1 MGIYGK
7 SYANVGRSRQRSFH
21 GNGLRRSCF
30 LYYNDFVL
38 SFPRIGL
45 TVKSGLEDKPQ
56 AIAEILAILRK
67 LGAQIFFDAQ
77 RKNDIPETQDLP
89 SYTSAGDIDLL
100 LVIGGD
106 GTILRTV
113 RELKDFSIPIVSVNR
128 GTVGFLAE
136 IELHEASNILPKLLS
151 GGGIIE
157 ERSILAIE
165 AHRGKEK
172 IFTGYAL
179 NEAVIAQGTIARL
192 VDLHARVKGENLTTF
207 HADGLIISTPT
218 GCTAYSLAAG
228 GPIVHPTLS
237 ATILT
242 PINPHSFSQ
251 KPVVIPSEYTVEIT
265 VASKTNKFQDVQV
278 ILTLDGQVYVPLQSG
293 DVVRAC
299 GCEKTVRFLRR
310 KQDTFFGTLREKL
323 KWGE

>member
-1 MGIYGK
+1 MLPY
-7 SYANVGRSRQRSFH
+7 
-21 GNGLRRSCF
+21 
-30 LYYNDFVL
+30 
-38 SFPRIGL
+38 PRIGV
-45 TVKSGLEDKPQ
+45 TVKSGLEDKSQ
-56 AIAEILAILRK
+56 AITEILAILRES
-67 LGAQIFFDAQ
+67 GAQVLFDAE
-77 RKNDIPETQDLP
+77 RKDDIPETAALP

-136 IELHEASNILPKLLS
+136 IELHEAGKILPKLLS
-151 GGGIIE
+151 GEGVIE
-157 ERSILAIE
+157 ERSILSIDAL
-165 AHRGKEK
+165 RGTKTV
-172 IFTGYAL
+172 FTGYAL

-192 VDLHARVKGENLTTF
+192 VDLHARVNDENLTTF
-207 HADGLIISTPT
+207 HADGLIIATPT
-218 GCTAYSLAAG
+218 GSTAYSLAAG
-228 GPIVHPTLS
+228 GPIVHPSLG

-251 KPVVIPSEYTVEIT
+251 KPVVIPSEYPVEIT
-265 VASKTNKFQDVQV
+265 VASRENKFQDIQV

-293 DVVRAC
+293 DVVRAR
-299 GCEKTVRFLRR
+299 GCKKTVRFLRR